1 MADHKVRIRLR
12 GVNPFDEVFPAGSV
26 SDAKAL
32 ARVRYPEA
40 LKISWIGQA
49 APERKATVY
58 TYPKDTT
65 PAGNGYRGGGYSP
78 ASTNTGSTYRPSSS
92 SSSSYSGGGGTL
104 GGALI
109 GGLIGFGFSATW
121 WTAKTTAQLAWWTA
135 ADVVYP
141 TLKWTTTNVVVPAS
155 IWSAKTTYSGL
166 KYVATVTAPQ
176 VWSFTA
182 NTIAPAV
189 VSVVSDII
197 TWVREMVASI
207 FAPKSSY
214 PSVQAQYR
222 VETI

>member
-1 MADHKVRIRLR
+1 MADHKIRIRLR
-12 GVNPFDEVFPAGSV
+12 GVNDFTEIFPGGSV
-26 SDAKAL
+26 KDAKAL

-40 LKISWIGQA
+40 
-49 APERKATVY
+49 KAIEWKGTVGGMKTVTPVHTADQSYYDNFNKTASPY
-58 TYPKDTT
+58 T
-65 PAGNGYRGGGYSP
+65 GVGS
-78 ASTNTGSTYRPSSS
+78 SSSTGSTYRPSSS
-92 SSSSYSGGGGTL
+92 VSGGGDDGSADL
-104 GGALI
+104 VF
-109 GGLIGFGFSATW
+109 GLVGFGFSATW

-141 TLKWTTTNVVVPAS
+141 TLKWTTNNVVVPAS
-155 IWSAKTTYSGL
+155 IWSAKTTYTGL

-207 FAPKSSY
+207 FAPKTSY